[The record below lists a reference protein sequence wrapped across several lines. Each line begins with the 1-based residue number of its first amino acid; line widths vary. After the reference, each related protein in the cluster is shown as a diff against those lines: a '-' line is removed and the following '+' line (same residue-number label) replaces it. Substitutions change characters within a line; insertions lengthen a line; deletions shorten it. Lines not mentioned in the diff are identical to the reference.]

1 MRMLKKSL
9 QSIYLWYLY
18 GIHLIPFF
26 SDCKREKRNYE
37 DGTKIKVDCN
47 GCTCSCGKWIC
58 TSKLCQEEHLFN
70 KEDVSENDFYNYA
83 DMDNIF

>member
-1 MRMLKKSL
+1 MLSYFL
-9 QSIYLWYLY
+9 
-18 GIHLIPFF
+18 
-26 SDCKREKRNYE
+26 DCKREKRNYE

-58 TSKLCQEEHLFN
+58 TSKLCQEEHPFN
-70 KEDVSENDFYNYA
+70 REDMSENDFYNYA